1 MELRKIKFEDLP
13 VRVDW
18 MNNPII
24 YNTMH
29 YGIPITLENTQNW
42 FAKNVDNQNRIDV
55 TFCESMCNGGG
66 GYVAMGG
73 LTSIDRTVGKAELY
87 IFVNPELLGKG
98 IGTKATRK
106 LCQYG
111 FSELGLEKIYL
122 YTDKG
127 NVAAQKVYEKVGF
140 RLEGTL
146 RNEILTRTG
155 HITDRLYYGLLKH
168 ELIE

>member
-1 MELRKIKFEDLP
+1 MELRKITFEDLP

-42 FAKNVDNQNRIDV
+42 FAKNVDNPNRIDV
-55 TFCESMCNGGG
+55 MFCESMCNGW
-66 GYVAMGG
+66 YVAMGG

-98 IGTKATRK
+98 IGTIATK
-106 LCQYG
+106 QLCQYG
-111 FSELGLEKIYL
+111 FFELKLEKIYL
-122 YTDKG
+122 FVDKE
-127 NVAAQKVYEKVGF
+127 NIAAQKVYEKIGF
-140 RLEGTL
+140 HLEGIL
-146 RNEILTRTG
+146 RNELLTRTG
-155 HITDRLYYGLLKH
+155 HISDLYYYGLLKH
-168 ELIE
+168 ELRE

>member
-1 MELRKIKFEDLP
+1 
-13 VRVDW
+13 
-18 MNNPII
+18 
-24 YNTMH
+24 
-29 YGIPITLENTQNW
+29 
-42 FAKNVDNQNRIDV
+42 
-55 TFCESMCNGGG
+55 
-66 GYVAMGG
+66 MGG